1 MTGAREERNLRE
13 GVEKS
18 GGVWYNTLKCRYFGV
33 PAPVWLWRNSMDRK
47 EKWTPVVLGMGLAG
61 MLLRFSIYALGKDEK
76 GLLIAGHPLQLGLWA
91 LTLAAL
97 VAAVLICRKEDTAR
111 DRTRE
116 GLGEL
121 FGALGIGLSVLTGF
135 SRAVTVLDGAL
146 LVVSLAAAGCLVLA
160 GVLRLRGKESPMVCY
175 GVVCVYFALYL
186 VCGYRGWS
194 ARPQLQDWFYSA
206 MGGMAAMIFA
216 YLRCVA
222 GKRRLRQLVG
232 LLGCFLCL
240 TAIPEAGDPTL
251 FLGAAFWLLT
261 SCRVPG
267 EETVAPENE
276 ERS

>member
-1 MTGAREERNLRE
+1 MKRR
-13 GVEKS
+13 
-18 GGVWYNTLKCRYFGV
+18 
-33 PAPVWLWRNSMDRK
+33 
-47 EKWTPVVLGMGLAG
+47 EKWTPALFLGMGLAG
-61 MLLRFSIYALGKDEK
+61 MLLRFSVYALGRDEK

-91 LTLAAL
+91 LTLAAAA
-97 VAAVLICRKEDTAR
+97 AAVLVCRQEETSR

-121 FGALGIGLSVLTGF
+121 FAALGIGLSVLTGF
-135 SRAVTVLDGAL
+135 SRAATALDGVL
-146 LVVSLAAAGCLVLA
+146 LVASLAAAGCLALA
-160 GVLRLRGKESPMVCY
+160 GVLRLRGRESPMVCY
-175 GVVCVYFALYL
+175 GVVCACFALYL

-206 MGGMAAMIFA
+206 LGAMATMAFA

-222 GKRRLRQLVG
+222 GKGRLRQLVG

-251 FLGAAFWLLT
+251 FLGTAFWLLT

-267 EETVAPENE
+267 EETLTPENE